1 MIVVRR
7 GRSGLETKRP
17 TDLED
22 LLRPAMTRAQMRG
35 AQRGGWRPALEVF
48 ETTDSFEVVAELAG
62 MNPDEI
68 DIIIEGDV
76 LSIRGSRPD
85 PSTCLNRSYHEARIP
100 YGAFSADALIPF
112 PVDVDLAEAT
122 YQNGFLHVRIP
133 RTQGRTIVARRID
146 RDHAQPAEGDA

>member
-7 GRSGLETKRP
+7 GRVGLETKRP
-17 TDLED
+17 TELDDLF
-22 LLRPAMTRAQMRG
+22 RPVSTRAQIRG

-62 MNPDEI
+62 MNPDDI
-68 DIIIEGDV
+68 DITVEGDV
-76 LSIRGSRPD
+76 LSVRGIRPD
-85 PSTCLNRSYHEARIP
+85 PSTCLHRSYHEARIP

-112 PVDVDLAEAT
+112 AVDVDLAEAT

-133 RTQGRTIVARRID
+133 RTQGRMIVARRID
-146 RDHAQPAEGDA
+146 REGAQPEEGDA